1 MIQSH
6 QLDASILRF
15 QNNPKYID
23 KLLDQLQTD
32 QTLLIDILVG
42 SHSELLTEEEL
53 DYLLFLFLAIYDSF
67 QQIAPI
73 PVFDESTIIKA
84 EEASWAIVN
93 AHNAYDDMV
102 EHFNKEIRE
111 VEVIEFIDLSIAPD
125 DENEIRITD
134 PGRLLMLAVLSS
146 LVRLLESE
154 NN

>member
-23 KLLDQLQTD
+23 KVLDQIQTE
-32 QTLLIDILVG
+32 QALLIDILIG

-67 QQIAPI
+67 QQLTPI
-73 PVFDESTIIKA
+73 PIFEENAIIKA
-84 EEASWAIVN
+84 EEASWAVIN

-102 EHFNKEIRE
+102 EQLTSEIKEQ
-111 VEVIEFIDLSIAPD
+111 EVIEFIDLSIAPD

-134 PGRLLMLAVLSS
+134 PGRLIMLAVLSA
-146 LVRLLESE
+146 LVRLLEPDQV
-154 NN
+154 